1 MKLKLSWQKMDND
14 CIYFCYCDY
23 CDKFTAQE
31 TQLYGYSDLTEHK
44 CEYKGCQAKCKN
56 YTGRLKNEKSN

>member
-1 MKLKLSWQKMDND
+1 MGND

-56 YTGRLKNEKSN
+56 YIAKIILNKEK

>member
-1 MKLKLSWQKMDND
+1 MVND

-44 CEYKGCQAKCKN
+44 CEYKCCQAKCKN
-56 YTGRLKNEKSN
+56 YVAKIVLNKEK